1 MTRDIAHTA
10 LTEEIARAVESVPG
24 VAFLRP
30 GLAGRLRSNRTRP
43 QRGKD
48 GAPPVGVLTAG
59 LPTTVVPTPGIPTA
73 GVRLGRP
80 DDTGRRHVEIHLVAL
95 RQARALDVARAA
107 RRGVEAHLAEK
118 FPAEPAPA
126 RVTVTVT
133 GQV

>member
-1 MTRDIAHTA
+1 MTPDIAHSP
-10 LTEEIARAVESVPG
+10 LTEEIALAVESVPG

-30 GLAGRLRSNRTRP
+30 GLSGRLRSTRVR
-43 QRGKD
+43 QRRGE
-48 GAPPVGVLTAG
+48 GGT
-59 LPTTVVPTPGIPTA
+59 PTA
-73 GVRLGRP
+73 GVLTPGGPASGIRLSRP
-80 DDTGRRHVEIHLVAL
+80 DSVGRRHVEIHLVAL

-107 RRGVEAHLAEK
+107 RGRVEAHLVER